1 MRGDADVA
9 AAGALIGEPARAA
22 LLLALTESPEL
33 SAGELAARA
42 GIAASTASG
51 HLARL
56 TAANLVVAQRAG
68 RQRLFRLADP
78 SVADALEALA
88 AIAPQR
94 AVRSLREAHAGD
106 ALRRARTCYDHLA
119 GRLGVE
125 LTAALARAGVLSDNG
140 EPELGPAASER
151 LGALGID
158 VRSLDHGRRPL
169 VRTCLDW
176 SERRPHLAGAL
187 GAAVATSLF
196 ELGWIERRGANRS
209 VFVTP
214 PGRTGLRDHFGL
226 DVDGFT
232 RTGDRPGRPEADTWA
247 THLPHPS

>member
-1 MRGDADVA
+1 VAPVSTEAVLFNGDADVA
-9 AAGALIGEPARAA
+9 AVAALIGEPARAS
-22 LLLALTESPEL
+22 LLLALADSAEL

-56 TAANLVVAQRAG
+56 TAARLVVAERAG

-78 SVADALEALA
+78 TVADALEALA
-88 AIAPQR
+88 AIAPRRPVQ
-94 AVRSLREAHAGD
+94 SLREAHVGE

-125 LTAALARAGVLSDNG
+125 LTAAVARDGVVVDG
-140 EPELGPAASER
+140 EQLRLGPAAPER

-158 VRSLDHGRRPL
+158 LSSLERGRRPL

-176 SERRPHLAGAL
+176 SERRPHLAGAV
-187 GAAVATSLF
+187 GAALATRLF
-196 ELGWIERRGANRS
+196 ELGWIERRAANRS
-209 VFVTP
+209 VAVTTQ
-214 PGRTGLRDHFGL
+214 GRLALREELGL
-226 DVDGFT
+226 DVD
-232 RTGDRPGRPEADTWA
+232 RI
-247 THLPHPS
+247 H